1 MCLTHTGLLLAG
13 RKVVIIG
20 DCIIE
25 VDPERSPPASEGDF
39 FEERPQQQ
47 PAPGPLIPY
56 TQTYTHISDFCQ
68 KHGSPQRVREGPD
81 ERLVM

>member
-20 DCIIE
+20 DYIIE

-56 TQTYTHISDFCQ
+56 TKTYTHISDFL
-68 KHGSPQRVREGPD
+68 SEAWFPPESERGP
-81 ERLVM
+81 R